1 MCSNN
6 KNNKASSNVCPIL
19 QRLLAMDTCH
29 LVTNSATV
37 KATNYATVIRQKLL
51 LKKQKS
57 FFIWRVQPTG
67 IAVLLALLAFA
78 NTLWGDFVHDDIPA
92 IVNNPD
98 VNGASGN
105 VLDAFSND
113 FWGEPMAS
121 VKSHKSY
128 RPLTILVFR

>member
-6 KNNKASSNVCPIL
+6 KNNKANVCPML
-19 QRLLAMDTCH
+19 LLAMDTCG
-29 LVTNSATV
+29 LVTNSATI
-37 KATNYATVIRQKLL
+37 KATNYATTIRQKLL
-51 LKKQKS
+51 LKKQKRL
-57 FFIWRVQPTG
+57 WRVLEHHSG
-67 IAVLLALLAFA
+67 LSVFLALLAYA

-98 VNGASGN
+98 VNGANGN
-105 VLDAFSND
+105 VFDAFSND